1 MTQEANFY
9 LKVEFLQFNTL
20 SLLKGLCK
28 GIDEDLVKG
37 TSFFLCVKDGE
48 FKVHELLKN
57 L

>member
-9 LKVEFLQFNTL
+9 LKVEFLQFNSL

-37 TSFFLCVKDGE
+37 TNFFCVKDGE